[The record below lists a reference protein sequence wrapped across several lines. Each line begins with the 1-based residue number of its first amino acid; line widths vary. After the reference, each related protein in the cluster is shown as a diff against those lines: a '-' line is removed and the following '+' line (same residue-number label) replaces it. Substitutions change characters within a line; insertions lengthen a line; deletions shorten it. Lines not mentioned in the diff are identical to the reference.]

1 MDLLLTKYL
10 KAGISYR
17 GIQRVE
23 SLPVPE
29 AALREAVLNAIL
41 HKDYSSGTPVQIS
54 VYADKLM
61 LWNPGEL
68 PQDWTVARLKA
79 KHPSHPFNPGVAN
92 VFFRAGQIEAWGR
105 GIERIF
111 SACTTAGTP
120 PPALRCEQK
129 GLWIDFGFGP
139 AADIHSRK
147 AGEKTGEKAREKT
160 REKTRDKI
168 LGLIRLDPGISMESM
183 ASALGLTRKGV
194 EWQVRKL
201 KQSGMLRRVGPDK
214 GGRWEILGM
223 NVAGSDSRQ
232 ERPQ

>member
-1 MDLLLTKYL
+1 
-10 KAGISYR
+10 
-17 GIQRVE
+17 VE

-54 VYADKLM
+54 VYADRLM

-79 KHPSHPFNPGVAN
+79 KHPSRPFNPGLAN
-92 VFFRAGQIEAWGR
+92 VFFRAGQIETWGR

-111 SACTTAGTP
+111 SACTTAGIP
-120 PPALRCEQK
+120 APALRCEQN
-129 GLWIDFGFGP
+129 GLWVDFEFGS
-139 AADIHSRK
+139 AADIPTRE

-160 REKTRDKI
+160 RDKI
-168 LGLIRLDPGISMESM
+168 LGLIRADAGISMEAM
-183 ASALGLTRKGV
+183 ALSLGLTRKGV

-201 KQSGMLRRVGPDK
+201 KQSGLLRRVGADK
-214 GGRWEILGM
+214 GGHWEILG
-223 NVAGSDSRQ
+223 
-232 ERPQ
+232 